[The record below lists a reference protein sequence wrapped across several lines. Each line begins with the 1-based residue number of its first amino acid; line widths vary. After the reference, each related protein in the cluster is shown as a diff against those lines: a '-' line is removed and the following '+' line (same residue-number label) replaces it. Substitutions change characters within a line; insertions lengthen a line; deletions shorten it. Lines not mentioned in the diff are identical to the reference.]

1 MSGEN
6 PYLRLESVVKTYGDH
21 TAVAG
26 VSLDIEQGEF
36 VTLLGPSGS
45 GKTTTLNMIA
55 GFITPTAGAIV
66 LAGRHVESVPAHKR
80 NIGVVFQDYALFPH
94 MTVDQNV
101 AFPLRQR
108 RLPRSEIAEKTR
120 ETLRMVNLEAFGDR
134 YPSQL
139 SGGQRQRVAVARAIV
154 FDPQLLLMDEPLGAL
169 DRALR
174 ERLQIEIRRLH
185 QELGVT
191 VLYVTHDQSEAFA
204 LSDRIAICNDG
215 RIEQVGPGSEL
226 YEHPET
232 VFVASFLGESNI
244 FEGTLVTGGDPSHV
258 RCGGLE
264 LLAAPS
270 GVSEGDHVALVV
282 RPERI
287 TIAGAGE
294 LASLRDRGLNACPGR
309 VRELRYFGAERKL
322 WVEIGEGLTA
332 LVTARAEERLE
343 VMPGDEVA
351 IAWPVAAA
359 NLLPRDGSL
368 RSGSAGAPGDQT
380 VTSGALN

>member
-1 MSGEN
+1 MAAEP
-6 PYLRLESVVKTYGDH
+6 PYLRLDGVVKRYGDDV
-21 TAVAG
+21 AVAG
-26 VSLDIEQGEF
+26 VSLDVAQGEF

-45 GKTTTLNMIA
+45 GKTTTLSMIA
-55 GFITPTAGAIV
+55 GFIRPTAGAIV

-94 MTVDQNV
+94 MTVNQNV

-108 RLPRSEIAEKTR
+108 KLSRTRIAEKTR
-120 ETLRMVNLEAFGDR
+120 EALRMVNLGAFGDR

-191 VLYVTHDQSEAFA
+191 ILYVTHDQSEAFA
-204 LSDRIAICNDG
+204 LSDRIAICNEG
-215 RIEQVGPGSEL
+215 RIEQVGLGSQL

-244 FEGTLVTGGDPSHV
+244 FDGTVVRSGNPSTI
-258 RCGGLE
+258 RCGELE
-264 LLAAPS
+264 LRAPAS
-270 GVSEGDHVALVV
+270 SVGQGDSVAIVI

-287 TIAGAGE
+287 TLAAHTEIAPLLE
-294 LASLRDRGLNACPGR
+294 RGLNAVPGR

-322 WVEIGEGLTA
+322 WIEIGEGLVA
-332 LVTARAEERLE
+332 LVSARADQRLE
-343 VMPGDEVA
+343 VVPGDAVVVT
-351 IAWPVAAA
+351 WPIAAA
-359 NLLPRDGSL
+359 NLLPRGASTSTPWAEPDGQ
-368 RSGSAGAPGDQT
+368 RIATPGL
-380 VTSGALN
+380 VN